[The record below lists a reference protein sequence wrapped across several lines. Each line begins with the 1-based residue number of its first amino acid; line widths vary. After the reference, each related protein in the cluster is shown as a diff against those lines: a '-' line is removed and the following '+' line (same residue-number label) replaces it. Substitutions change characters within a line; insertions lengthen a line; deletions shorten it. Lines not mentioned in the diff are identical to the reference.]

1 MKKTGIWLTSLLM
14 ITLLITGC
22 GGGTNASKD
31 GGKKTIVK
39 VAASSTPSGEIL
51 NHLKPA
57 LAKEGVELQIVEMSD
72 YIKPNLALSD
82 KEVDANLFQ
91 HKPYLDTFNEE
102 NGTHLVS
109 AGAIHYEPFGIYA
122 GKSDS
127 LDELADGAEVLVPN
141 DVTNEARA
149 LLLLQDQG
157 LLTLKEDAG
166 LTATI
171 NDITEN
177 PKNLDIVELEAA
189 QLPRSLQ
196 DADIAVINGNY
207 AIEAGLKVTDALA
220 VESSDSLAAQTYGN
234 VVAVREGD
242 EESDK
247 TKALME
253 VLTSDDIKEFIE
265 TKYDGAVVPLF

>member
-1 MKKTGIWLTSLLM
+1 MQTT
-14 ITLLITGC
+14 
-22 GGGTNASKD
+22 
-31 GGKKTIVK
+31 
-39 VAASSTPSGEIL
+39 SST
-51 NHLKPA
+51 
-57 LAKEGVELQIVEMSD
+57 
-72 YIKPNLALSD
+72 
-82 KEVDANLFQ
+82 
-91 HKPYLDTFNEE
+91 KPYLDTFNEE

-189 QLPRSLQ
+189 QLPPFPYRMRISQLSTATTQ
-196 DADIAVINGNY
+196 SRLV
-207 AIEAGLKVTDALA
+207 
-220 VESSDSLAAQTYGN
+220 
-234 VVAVREGD
+234 
-242 EESDK
+242 
-247 TKALME
+247 
-253 VLTSDDIKEFIE
+253 
-265 TKYDGAVVPLF
+265 